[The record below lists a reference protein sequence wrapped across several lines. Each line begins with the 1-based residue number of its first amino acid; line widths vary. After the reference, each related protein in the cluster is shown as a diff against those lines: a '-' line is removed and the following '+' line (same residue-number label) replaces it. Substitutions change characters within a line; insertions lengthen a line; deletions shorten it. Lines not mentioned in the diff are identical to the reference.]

1 MESCTN
7 DKDTTTANSFHPKLV
22 PLLVSMFFMLFNI
35 ILVSSFSYSG
45 IITSLAKLRPV
56 RTANEKSRKQLWS
69 SRETYCLHYVQICII
84 SVCVKY
90 WKSWK
95 LNFATNWT
103 QPSLQNYT
111 ECSKRSSG
119 RQSDLCRQLCNWC
132 YWSERIE
139 LNSIK
144 VDQFKVFSKAVCC
157 NLFLLCTATS
167 RCPFLVV
174 TWDFWVVPYFKAAFN
189 VVKVTIIFHNLV
201 VHSTRE
207 E

>member
-1 MESCTN
+1 MEGCTN

-35 ILVSSFSYSG
+35 IMVSSFSYSG

-56 RTANEKSRKQLWS
+56 RTANEKSRKHFWLF
-69 SRETYCLHYVQICII
+69 RETYCLHYVQICII

-144 VDQFKVFSKAVCC
+144 ADQFKVFPKPSVAISSCYAQPRHVALFWLSRETFESFHISKP
-157 NLFLLCTATS
+157 LSMSLKSPL
-167 RCPFLVV
+167 
-174 TWDFWVVPYFKAAFN
+174 YF
-189 VVKVTIIFHNLV
+189 T
-201 VHSTRE
+201 T
-207 E
+207 